1 MPINIRGEFPAGD
14 ANDFTPAQV
23 DQNWLSLYGTPN
35 SLTIASGVITV
46 NGSGTYRI
54 SPESGAVDDVTAIA
68 GAQRVGDEVSF
79 LNLTPT
85 HLITYKHQGN
95 LHLGGTDFIADTVY
109 ALVTFKCVLLSPMTW
124 VAKTLM
130 ANT

>member
-1 MPINIRGEFPAGD
+1 MPINIRADYPAGD
-14 ANDFTPAQV
+14 ANDFDAPTI

-54 SPESGAVDDVTAIA
+54 SPESGTVDDVTGIA
-68 GAQRVGDEVSF
+68 GAQRIGDEVSF
-79 LNLTPT
+79 LNQTGG

-95 LHLGGTDFIADTVY
+95 LHLGGNDFMADSIY

-124 VAKTLM
+124 VAKALM